1 MSRIAEVEDEGILP
15 TDAREIIRRAEE
27 SGAPDPRM
35 ARVLARSRAGTSF
48 LKYWAEAL
56 YEGDLPHRLKEIVRI
71 YLSASHGCAYCSVV
85 RSTLGAT
92 QGIDDELLLKLDDI
106 DSNDR
111 LTVVEKC
118 ALRFASRMKAGT
130 ADDDAVF
137 ADLRYHFSEEQVIE
151 LGLFCGVVLGAG
163 GFAKLLH
170 VVTWEEVCALSPAMR
185 ELRRLGE

>member
-1 MSRIAEVEDEGILP
+1 MSRIAEVEDEGTLP
-15 TDAREIIRRAEE
+15 AGATEIIRHAEE
-27 SGAPDPRM
+27 AGAPDPRM
-35 ARVLARSRAGTSF
+35 AKVLTRSRAGVSF
-48 LKYWAEAL
+48 LKYWSEAL

-85 RSTLGAT
+85 RSTLGAE

-151 LGLFCGVVLGAG
+151 
-163 GFAKLLH
+163 
-170 VVTWEEVCALSPAMR
+170 
-185 ELRRLGE
+185 